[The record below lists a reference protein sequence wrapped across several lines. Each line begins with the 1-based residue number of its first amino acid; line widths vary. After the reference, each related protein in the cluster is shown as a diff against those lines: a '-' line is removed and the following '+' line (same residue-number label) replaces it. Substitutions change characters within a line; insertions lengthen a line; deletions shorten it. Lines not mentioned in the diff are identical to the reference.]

1 MRDDFMIK
9 FILGMFVLLII
20 VLVLRK
26 KRPSVKMQFL
36 THVLLYLIEI
46 ITVTTIFNY
55 YMGKYEGVSNNSS
68 LINTLKNYVFGY
80 TVYQLILLVTF
91 KLKDSLDIDA
101 YTSMKNEIDRCQ
113 LWAEFKKKV
122 PDEYIEKTSGIVNRK
137 DVVYTKEQRD
147 VLNEKLGM
155 ARLYN
160 KEEISVEDFRL
171 YLKQQSMQMDLSAKI
186 IGFGWMNSVLLRWF
200 K

>member
-1 MRDDFMIK
+1 MVNI
-9 FILGMFVLLII
+9 ILGLVGLLII
-20 VLVLRK
+20 VVIIRK
-26 KRPSVKMQFL
+26 KKPSVKLQFL

-46 ITVTTIFNY
+46 ITVTTIFNF
-55 YMGKYEGVSNNSS
+55 YMEKYEGVSNNST
-68 LINTLKNYVFGY
+68 LLNTLKNYVFGY

-101 YTSMKNEIDRCQ
+101 YTSIKNEIDRCQ
-113 LWAEFKKKV
+113 LWAEFKKDV
-122 PDEYIEKTSGIVNRK
+122 PSEYIEMMSDIVNK
-137 DVVYTKEQRD
+137 KGLVYTKEQRD
-147 VLNEKLGM
+147 YINEMLDK

-160 KEEISVEDFRL
+160 DKKLKVEDFRL
-171 YLKQQSMQMDLSAKI
+171 YLKQQSMKMDLSAKI